1 MIIRI
6 HENSL
11 LFIFIKIA
19 YLKLECG
26 ELDKCQYCVGEES
39 FFFLIK
45 LWPFPCPKFNGS
57 KSWQNTQCEFWIT
70 TSYSTGG
77 RGGRKIACP
86 C

>member
-6 HENSL
+6 HEYSL

-39 FFFLIK
+39 FFFFLLNFGHPLVPNSMVQK
-45 LWPFPCPKFNGS
+45 VGKTHSVSFG
-57 KSWQNTQCEFWIT
+57 
-70 TSYSTGG
+70 
-77 RGGRKIACP
+77 
-86 C
+86 